1 MRSRFKTLPNKS
13 GIHHLLRRA
22 VNECTLV
29 TIPGAED
36 FVFPGVVPR
45 YRVGQDLLHVLVD
58 CDWTTE
64 LDFLG
69 QFALQP
75 LGVWPWCWGNTVKLQ
90 GLASCEKEMKD

>member
-1 MRSRFKTLPNKS
+1 ML
-13 GIHHLLRRA
+13 
-22 VNECTLV
+22 LV

-36 FVFPGVVPR
+36 FVFSGVVPR

-75 LGVWPWCWGNTVKLQ
+75 LGVRLGGWGNTMELQ
-90 GLASCEKEMKD
+90 GLASCEKEMKNE

>member
-1 MRSRFKTLPNKS
+1 M
-13 GIHHLLRRA
+13 
-22 VNECTLV
+22 NESTLV

-36 FVFPGVVPR
+36 FVFSGVVPR

-75 LGVWPWCWGNTVKLQ
+75 LGVRLGGWGNTMELQ
-90 GLASCEKEMKD
+90 GLASCEKEMKNE